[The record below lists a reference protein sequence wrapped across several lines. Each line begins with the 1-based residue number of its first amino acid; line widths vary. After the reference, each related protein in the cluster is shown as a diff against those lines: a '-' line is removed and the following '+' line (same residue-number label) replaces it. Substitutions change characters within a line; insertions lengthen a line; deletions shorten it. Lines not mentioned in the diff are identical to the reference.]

1 MRLRRGFLSLGFL
14 RAAFISA
21 KSGKIRQKSFPAK
34 NLLCYKIRQ
43 KSFPAKILLCYN
55 AFAAWLSFHEISPA
69 PPLFWQKSCKHFVQM
84 AESCFGGADDV
95 RVAK

>member
-21 KSGKIRQKSFPAK
+21 KSG
-34 NLLCYKIRQ
+34 KIRQ

-95 RVAK
+95 GVAE

>member
-34 NLLCYKIRQ
+34 ILLCYKIRQ
-43 KSFPAKILLCYN
+43 KICYN

-95 RVAK
+95 GVAK